1 MTRRISCQNIIIIS
15 AVSVILICFDV
26 INSKHNIEYYFFQ
39 KKYKVYLIMRSLKTM
54 LVLTLF
60 IYIKF
65 ILSKFLI
72 K

>member
-1 MTRRISCQNIIIIS
+1 MTRRINCENIIIICT
-15 AVSVILICFDV
+15 VSIILICFDV

-39 KKYKVYLIMRSLKTM
+39 KNYKVYLIIKSLKTM